1 MADIERSVSKPLWK
15 RALKGVV
22 IFDLFVVAIAQIAK
36 RIIPEVGQQDSDMF
50 QLVSIMDG
58 RRWASTA
65 DRLRSGT
72 VITAM
77 GGTEIDLRKATLDPD
92 GAHLRLFTIMG
103 GVEVRVPSGWQ
114 VRVKARAFMGANDFK
129 RASADLPSDAP
140 VLDIEGG
147 TLMAGVTILP
157 VPSIVV

>member
-1 MADIERSVSKPLWK
+1 MKPWIRKTITGL
-15 RALKGVV
+15 AV
-22 IFDLFVVAIAQIAK
+22 FDLLVVAIAQMAK

-58 RRWASTA
+58 RRWISTA

-77 GGTEIDLRKATLDPD
+77 GGTEIDLRKAALDPD
-92 GAHLRLFTIMG
+92 GSHLRLFTIMG
-103 GVEVRVPSGWQ
+103 GVEVRVPSGWN
-114 VRVKARAFMGANDFK
+114 VRIKARAFMGANDFK
-129 RASADLPSDAP
+129 RISADLPADAP

>member
-1 MADIERSVSKPLWK
+1 MKSSFK
-15 RALKGVV
+15 RVLRGLVV
-22 IFDLFVVAIAQIAK
+22 FDLFVIAVAQIAK
-36 RIIPEVGQQDSDMF
+36 RIIPEVGRQDSDMF

-65 DRLRSGT
+65 DLLRSGT

-77 GGTEIDLRKATLDPD
+77 GGTEIDLRKAALDPD
-92 GAHLRLFTIMG
+92 GATLRLFTIMG
-103 GVEVRVPSGWQ
+103 GVEVRVPSGWN
-114 VRVKARAFMGANDFK
+114 VRVKAMAFMGANDFK
-129 RASADLPSDAP
+129 RTSADLPADAP
-140 VLDIEGG
+140 VLTIEGG

>member
-1 MADIERSVSKPLWK
+1 MKPW
-15 RALKGVV
+15 LKKTIKGLAV
-22 IFDLFVVAIAQIAK
+22 FDLFVVTIAQIAK

-58 RRWASTA
+58 RRWVSTA
-65 DRLRSGT
+65 NRLRSGT

-77 GGTEIDLRKATLDPD
+77 GGTEIDLRKAALDPD

-103 GVEVRVPSGWQ
+103 GVEVRVPSGWH

-129 RASADLPSDAP
+129 RTAADLPSDSP
-140 VLDIEGG
+140 VLDIQGG